1 MPTPP
6 LTPVSPE
13 ILAKAKAGLKKLC
26 EQLDEKRANPFAGTP
41 FDDPDIKR
49 DARRLRKVFK
59 LTAEE
64 IATEFTKLGLACD
77 GATVTKL
84 LKQPRIKRSKGPRAA
99 SHA

>member
-1 MPTPP
+1 MPTSSLP
-6 LTPVSPE
+6 PVSPE
-13 ILAKAKAGLKKLC
+13 VLAKAKAGLKKLC

-59 LTAEE
+59 LTPDE
-64 IATEFTKLGLACD
+64 IAAEFTKLGLACD
-77 GATVTKL
+77 GATITKL
-84 LKQPRIKRSKGPRAA
+84 LKVSRVKRAKAPRAA